1 MERTRRNLTIQR
13 KLATQ
18 EYRGKSPH
26 VKGLK
31 LLEDLDIFKKEAADA
46 VSLSSRSINRAI
58 RAKTEGRDLGRNGK
72 PPIFSQEDTDELL
85 RLLYL
90 LRESTPLTMKIVQ
103 EQVRMMNYINLMS
116 NFSIIDAQILDQ
128 S

>member
-13 KLATQ
+13 KLVTQ

-26 VKGLK
+26 VKDLK
-31 LLEDLDIFKKEAADA
+31 LHEHLDIFKKEAADA

-72 PPIFSQEDTDELL
+72 PPIF
-85 RLLYL
+85 RRRY
-90 LRESTPLTMKIVQ
+90 
-103 EQVRMMNYINLMS
+103 
-116 NFSIIDAQILDQ
+116 
-128 S
+128 